1 MESDCP
7 RLQLERVERLLAD
20 AVEGLPAVLPRECR
34 DFLQRGKRLRA
45 QLLFASAPSNGVP
58 SNLAM
63 AVRAAA
69 AIELVQA
76 ASLLHDDIVDDCAMR
91 RGYPALHQALGA
103 RSAILNGALL
113 VQLAF
118 TLIAEL
124 PAAARAR
131 IADTAQEVTRGQF
144 LEIMRA
150 FDPTLLPADRLAI
163 SGQKTASVFALACEL
178 GALLLGGTAAY
189 CTRKRRFGFAFGMLF
204 QIADDLADL
213 LATGEELGRPPGSDF
228 AQGVISLP
236 IAFALETRVKE
247 EVAAMIDGVRLA
259 EGRSLARFRTLLQL
273 SGALQRTSKEAQRYA
288 REAREQHDP
297 DDSPAYSELTEALI
311 DNTLRRI
318 LRYAVG

>member
-1 MESDCP
+1 MPGSGFEQDGHVLAGLLVEEAVQCLSDTP
-7 RLQLERVERLLAD
+7 RALVDPIAH
-20 AVEGLPAVLPRECR
+20 
-34 DFLQRGKRLRA
+34 
-45 QLLFASAPSNGVP
+45 
-58 SNLAM
+58 
-63 AVRAAA
+63 VRAGVRHQKWDAKQAA

-163 SGQKTASVFALACEL
+163 SGQKTASVF
-178 GALLLGGTAAY
+178 
-189 CTRKRRFGFAFGMLF
+189 
-204 QIADDLADL
+204 
-213 LATGEELGRPPGSDF
+213 S
-228 AQGVISLP
+228 
-236 IAFALETRVKE
+236 
-247 EVAAMIDGVRLA
+247 
-259 EGRSLARFRTLLQL
+259 RSI
-273 SGALQRTSKEAQRYA
+273 K
-288 REAREQHDP
+288 
-297 DDSPAYSELTEALI
+297 
-311 DNTLRRI
+311 
-318 LRYAVG
+318 